1 MNPGE
6 VGLIWFPFT
15 GSQPGMG
22 KVRPVLVL
30 AATAIGDP
38 GDEAVVVA
46 MITGA
51 AVRVASPRPGDIPI
65 QYWQAANLKIPSVI
79 RCRRIWA
86 TERSDFRNVL
96 GNLDPPTFAL
106 ARAEVQRYMNF

>member
-1 MNPGE
+1 MNAGE
-6 VGLIWFPFT
+6 VGLVWFPFT
-15 GSQPGMG
+15 GSQPGAG

-30 AATAIGDP
+30 AATAPGDP

-51 AVRVASPRPGDIPI
+51 APRVASPRSGDVLIT
-65 QYWQAANLKIPSVI
+65 QWQAANLKKPSVI

-96 GNLDPPTFAL
+96 GNLDAETFTL
-106 ARAEVQRYMNF
+106 ARAEVQRYMSF